1 MIDLIKLFE
10 KIKWAEN
17 GGIADFTEGNYKS
30 GWAFLG
36 DDTPTVQDFNF
47 VQQMNDKKDKW
58 LYNQINEVLKS
69 EGLKATEG
77 ELDALLKAIKKMA
90 QGYSTPK
97 EIKGDSVND
106 IDRTGHTHKIASG
119 NTERK
124 GVVQLTE
131 DLTSESLELGLAAK
145 AGKRL
150 KALLDALTRNLN
162 DYIPNSKK
170 SNAIDSSSSDN
181 VATSLAAKKAYD
193 KAVAAEELASTK
205 YTAQIA
211 TTTQRGL
218 THHYSGYDSDSED
231 FSASAKAIKII
242 KGFIDSNTRNFGN
255 YIPNSKKSN
264 AVNSSSGDTVATSAA
279 VKTANDNANG
289 RISRAGDTMD
299 GALRGKS
306 GGMSTNNPNNVG
318 FVFGGDNDSGM
329 SNPQD
334 GILQLNVNGQT
345 VFEASA
351 LSKNTRL
358 RNIADYTMDL
368 QNDGNLVVKKGDSV
382 LWHAF
387 STLIKSEFYNF
398 RGKFTTDH
406 YSGSQSV
413 SRVYRIPFSAN
424 RGLKIYATQ
433 LTITGGLNAH
443 RLRLAESLGDFRL
456 GFAVDSGAAKIRYG
470 VSMESDTSVIIH
482 CDVLDGVQGVNV
494 LLIGEYYY

>member
-97 EIKGDSVND
+97 EIKGDSDNT
-106 IDRTGHTHKIASG
+106 IDGTGHTHKIASG

-231 FSASAKAIKII
+231 FSASAKAI
-242 KGFIDSNTRNFGN
+242 
-255 YIPNSKKSN
+255 
-264 AVNSSSGDTVATSAA
+264 
-279 VKTANDNANG
+279 
-289 RISRAGDTMD
+289 
-299 GALRGKS
+299 
-306 GGMSTNNPNNVG
+306 
-318 FVFGGDNDSGM
+318 
-329 SNPQD
+329 
-334 GILQLNVNGQT
+334 
-345 VFEASA
+345 
-351 LSKNTRL
+351 
-358 RNIADYTMDL
+358 
-368 QNDGNLVVKKGDSV
+368 
-382 LWHAF
+382 
-387 STLIKSEFYNF
+387 
-398 RGKFTTDH
+398 
-406 YSGSQSV
+406 
-413 SRVYRIPFSAN
+413 
-424 RGLKIYATQ
+424 
-433 LTITGGLNAH
+433 
-443 RLRLAESLGDFRL
+443 
-456 GFAVDSGAAKIRYG
+456 
-470 VSMESDTSVIIH
+470 
-482 CDVLDGVQGVNV
+482 
-494 LLIGEYYY
+494 

>member
-279 VKTANDNANG
+279 VKTANDNADG

-306 GGMSTNNPNNVG
+306 GGDV
-318 FVFGGDNDSGM
+318 DK
-329 SNPQD
+329 Q
-334 GILQLNVNGQT
+334 
-345 VFEASA
+345 
-351 LSKNTRL
+351 SK
-358 RNIADYTMDL
+358 
-368 QNDGNLVVKKGDSV
+368 
-382 LWHAF
+382 
-387 STLIKSEFYNF
+387 
-398 RGKFTTDH
+398 
-406 YSGSQSV
+406 
-413 SRVYRIPFSAN
+413 
-424 RGLKIYATQ
+424 
-433 LTITGGLNAH
+433 
-443 RLRLAESLGDFRL
+443 
-456 GFAVDSGAAKIRYG
+456 
-470 VSMESDTSVIIH
+470 
-482 CDVLDGVQGVNV
+482 
-494 LLIGEYYY
+494 

>member
-17 GGIADFTEGNYKS
+17 GGIADFTEGSYKS

-162 DYIPNSKK
+162 NYIPNSKK

-218 THHYSGYDSDSED
+218 THHYSGYDSDRED
-231 FSASAKAIKII
+231 LSASAKVIMIL

-289 RISRAGDTMD
+289 RVNRSGDTME